1 MENSITNEKY
11 WYWLCN
17 IEGIYGKKRSGL
29 IKYFHKPVNIYNA
42 SEKELSSIKALSDTD
57 IINILNS
64 KDIEKINEKYNELSK
79 QGIRF
84 YSIENNKYPNRL
96 RNISNPPF
104 GIYVKGELLLDIPTV
119 AIVGARDC
127 SNYGRSK
134 ALEYAG
140 ELSSNNIQIISGMAR
155 GIDSYAHK
163 GALEFKGRTFAVFG
177 SGVNVCYPKEN
188 YMLYEEIL
196 KSGGIISEYQINQSP
211 RALFFPERNRIISA
225 LSDIVLVIEA
235 RERSGSLITA
245 DFALEQGKDIYAL
258 PGRVTDPLSYGC
270 NMLINQGAFVAISPQ
285 EIINA
290 LGIKC
295 EQSKKL
301 FKNNTISLE
310 RNENMVYSCLDLQPK
325 SLNNIL
331 GSIDLKYNE
340 IISILIELEMQGLIK
355 EISKN
360 YYVKL

>member
-1 MENSITNEKY
+1 MESNLTNEKY

-17 IEGIYGKKRSGL
+17 IEGIYGKKRSSL

-42 SEKELSSIKALSDTD
+42 SEKELSEIKKLTKSD
-57 IINILNS
+57 IVNILNS
-64 KDIEKINEKYNELSK
+64 KDIEAINKNYNELSK
-79 QGIRF
+79 QGIYF
-84 YSIENNKYPNRL
+84 YSIEHNRYPNRL
-96 RNISNPPF
+96 KEISDPPL
-104 GIYVKGELLLDIPTV
+104 GIYVKGELPLDIPTV
-119 AIVGARDC
+119 SIVGARDC
-127 SNYGRSK
+127 SNYGSCK

-140 ELSSNNIQIISGMAR
+140 ELAANNIQVISGMAR
-155 GIDSYAHK
+155 GIDSCAHK
-163 GALEFKGRTFAVFG
+163 GALAANGRTFAVFG
-177 SGVNVCYPKEN
+177 TGVNVCYPKEN
-188 YMLYEEIL
+188 YMLYEKIL
-196 KSGGIISEYQINQSP
+196 KNGGIISEYQINQSP

-225 LSDIVLVIEA
+225 LADIVLVVEA

-245 DFALEQGKDIYAL
+245 DIALEQGKDIYAL

-285 EIINA
+285 EIMKV
-290 LGIKC
+290 LGVKC

-301 FKNNTISLE
+301 FKNSTISLE

-325 SLNNIL
+325 SLNSIL
-331 GSIDLKYNE
+331 SSISLNYSE
-340 IISILIELEMQGLIK
+340 IISILIELEMRGLIK